1 MQTKKKI
8 LIIEDD
14 VFLSKL
20 LARQLEDS
28 GFETMLAANGKE
40 GLAKAVAQPA
50 DLVLLDVML
59 PDIDGFDVLKQVKAE
74 GASKAA
80 PVIIISNLGQIEDVA
95 QGRKLGAVD
104 YIIKSDL
111 SLDEL
116 VTKVRTHLGG

>member
-28 GFETMLAANGKE
+28 GFETVLAANGKE
-40 GLAKAVAQPA
+40 GLAKAVANPA

-59 PDIDGFDVLKQVKAE
+59 PDVDGFDILSQLKAE
-74 GASKAA
+74 GASKDA
-80 PVIIISNLGQIEDVA
+80 PVIIISNLGQAEDI
-95 QGRKLGAVD
+95 QQSRQLGAVD
-104 YIIKSDL
+104 HIVKSDL

-116 VTKVRTHLGG
+116 VKKVKQYIVK

>member
-28 GFETMLAANGKE
+28 GFETVLAANGKE
-40 GLAKAVAQPA
+40 GLAKAVANPA
-50 DLVLLDVML
+50 DLVLLDVM
-59 PDIDGFDVLKQVKAE
+59 PDVDGFDILSQLKAE
-74 GASKAA
+74 GASKDA
-80 PVIIISNLGQIEDVA
+80 PVIIISNLGQAEDI
-95 QGRKLGAVD
+95 QQSRQLGAVD
-104 YIIKSDL
+104 HIVKSDL

-116 VTKVRTHLGG
+116 VKKVKQYIVK